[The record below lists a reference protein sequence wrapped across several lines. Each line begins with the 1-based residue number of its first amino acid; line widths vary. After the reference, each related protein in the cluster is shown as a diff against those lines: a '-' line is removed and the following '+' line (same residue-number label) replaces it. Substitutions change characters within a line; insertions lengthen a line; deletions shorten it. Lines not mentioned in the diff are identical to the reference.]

1 MCPDSTFS
9 FEEAHDIS
17 DAFSGWDGE
26 DKMNMVGHRMAFEN
40 DDMPLFC
47 KFADDLA
54 NALAGVSVE
63 FFLSV
68 LWYNDHVV
76 FTVPYHMT
84 L

>member
-1 MCPDSTFS
+1 
-9 FEEAHDIS
+9 
-17 DAFSGWDGE
+17 
-26 DKMNMVGHRMAFEN
+26 MNMVGHRMAFEN
-40 DDMPLFC
+40 DDMPFFC